1 MPGLLGFLRLES
13 GGRGALRP
21 DIDVQKDALRT
32 WARVRRRRLVGFVHD
47 DAPGDD
53 IEHRPAL
60 VEALVRVRDGSVA
73 GLAVHRLACLA
84 DDLVRQEQLLAE
96 IGRMGGAV
104 YCTDANDAAELERN
118 PGDPSRKVVRDVLRA
133 AARDEP
139 LLLVLRSGLHPR
151 RAAGP
156 QGAPAFGYR
165 IDDGTLVPHPDEQ
178 AVLERIAELRSAG
191 ITLRAMARVLAAEGH
206 HPKRGE
212 RWHPESLRRI
222 IGRMVPGPART

>member
-1 MPGLLGFLRLES
+1 MAGLLGFLRLES
-13 GGRGALRP
+13 AGRGTLRP
-21 DIDVQKDALRT
+21 EIAVQKAALRT
-32 WARVRRRRLVGFVHD
+32 WARNRRQRLVGFVHD
-47 DAPGDD
+47 DAPVDD

-104 YCTDANDAAELERN
+104 YCTDADDAAELAGN
-118 PGDPSRKVVRDVLRA
+118 PDASRQVVREVLRA

-139 LLLVLRSGLHPR
+139 LLLVLRSGLHPG

-156 QGAPAFGYR
+156 HGAPAFGYR
-165 IDDGTLVPHPDEQ
+165 IDDGTLVAHPDEQ

-191 ITLRAMARVLAAEGH
+191 VTLRAMARVLAAEGH
-206 HPKRGE
+206 RPKRGD

-222 IGRMVPGPART
+222 IGRMVPDPARP